1 MGARPIFNIAYDE
14 SMQLPKTIGTGSI
27 WQRKSGIMLYAVSLL
42 ALGSGCTPFQLLDA
56 TIPRWGSA
64 RWANV
69 AYGPLGRQKLDVYR
83 PHGVAPGAS
92 VVIFFYGGDWQRGSK
107 DGYRFVAQ
115 ALTSQGF
122 VAVLPDYGLYPDV
135 TFPAFVEDGA
145 LAVRWVHDHAREI
158 GGDPARIYLMGH
170 SAGAHIVALLTL
182 DEHYLKNVGLDRDAV
197 RATVGLSG
205 PYDFVPPPYDRGVFG
220 MSRSS
225 TQPDAQIE
233 PIHFV
238 DGHEPPMLLIQG
250 ERDTTVNPSNSIKLA
265 ARIRAAGGDVKL
277 ILYPKVDH
285 VGVVFALA
293 WPFRWIAPT
302 LRDATGFIRAEDRIV
317 RVAGMSLLST
327 VQDRDVYFRSPRPGG
342 GIGRRTT
349 LRW

>member
-1 MGARPIFNIAYDE
+1 MGERPIFNIAYDE
-14 SMQLPKTIGTGSI
+14 LMQLRGTPGTGLILGRNGSM
-27 WQRKSGIMLYAVSLL
+27 MLYAISLL
-42 ALGSGCTPFQLLDA
+42 ALVSGCTQFQLLDA

-64 RWANV
+64 RWTNL
-69 AYGPLGRQKLDVYR
+69 AYGPLARQKLDVYR
-83 PHGVAPGAS
+83 PHGVSSGAS

-122 VAVLPDYGLYPDV
+122 VAVLPDYRLYPDV

-145 LAVRWVHDHAREI
+145 LAVRWVHDHAQQI
-158 GGDPARIYLMGH
+158 GGDPAHIYLMGH
-170 SAGAHIVALLTL
+170 SAGAHIVGLLTL
-182 DEHYLKNVGLDRDAV
+182 DDHYLKNVGLDRDAV
-197 RATVGLSG
+197 RAAVGLSG
-205 PYDFVPPPYDRGVFG
+205 PYDFVPPPDDRGVFG
-220 MSRSS
+220 MGRSS

-250 ERDTTVNPSNSIKLA
+250 ERDTTVKPSNSIKLA
-265 ARIRAAGGDVKL
+265 ARIRAAGGDVQL

-302 LRDATGFIRAEDRIV
+302 LRDATGFIRSQDKF
-317 RVAGMSLLST
+317 
-327 VQDRDVYFRSPRPGG
+327 DRDAVSR
-342 GIGRRTT
+342 
-349 LRW
+349 